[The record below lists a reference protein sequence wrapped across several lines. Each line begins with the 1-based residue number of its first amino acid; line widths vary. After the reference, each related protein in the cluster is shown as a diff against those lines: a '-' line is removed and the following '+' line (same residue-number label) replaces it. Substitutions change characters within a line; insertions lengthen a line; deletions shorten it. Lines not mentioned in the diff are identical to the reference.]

1 MNYLD
6 RNNIA
11 AAKLAGILTDL
22 KLVGVQFQVSYLVQN
37 IFPY

>member
-22 KLVGVQFQVSYLVQN
+22 KLVGVQFQVSYLVPTN
-37 IFPY
+37 SP